1 MERVTD
7 LPDIN
12 PEDVVYRAES
22 GQLIKVRVLEV
33 DIDPIAE
40 PDLARNSIV
49 LQVSASLCDERG
61 KALPDDRLGHLIA
74 WAGRH
79 TGHLQGLAEKARAEN
94 RDASV
99 VFDEWVESL
108 RLQHAKEAESFLLLQ
123 SMRKSFKR
131 LVPAP
136 APAEVVEPAPVAPAL
151 PAPSL
156 PAPLSEPGSLDA

>member
-1 MERVTD
+1 MQKVTD

-12 PEDVVYRAES
+12 PEDTVYRAQS

-49 LQVSASLCDERG
+49 LQVSASICDERG

-79 TGHLQGLAEKARAEN
+79 TGHLQGLAEKARVEA
-94 RDASV
+94 RDARD
-99 VFDEWVESL
+99 VFTEWVEGL
-108 RLQHAKEAESFLLLQ
+108 RLLHAREAEAFLLQ
-123 SMRKSFKR
+123 QEVRKSFK
-131 LVPAP
+131 LLLT
-136 APAEVVEPAPVAPAL
+136 APAEPAAQPAPD
-151 PAPSL
+151 
-156 PAPLSEPGSLDA
+156 PLSNTGAVDA